1 MRNQTE
7 QLIWVIIGIIAII
20 AVLSLVPPL
29 LYRGSLPLTGYGMM
43 GGYPYY
49 GMYIFMPVMAIVSV
63 LVIFLFIYFLTE
75 SVHETGFTHDHGDL
89 DALEILRRRYARGEI
104 NENEYREKLKELR
117 GN

>member
-7 QLIWVIIGIIAII
+7 KLIWVIIGIIAII
-20 AVLSLVPPL
+20 AVLSLIPQL
-29 LYRGSLPLTGYGMM
+29 LYRGNTTPAGYGMM

-49 GMYIFMPVMAIVSV
+49 GMYIFMPVMAVVSV

-75 SVHETGFTHDHGDL
+75 SVHETGFARDHGEP
-89 DALEILRRRYARGEI
+89 DAMEILRRRYARGEI
-104 NENEYREKLKELR
+104 NENEYREKIKELR